1 LGNPQ
6 TSKVFAEIKPR
17 VIKQLPIRTINFDD
31 PTEKAQHDKLV
42 SLVDDMLAGL

>member
-31 PTEKAQHDKLV
+31 PAEKA
-42 SLVDDMLAGL
+42 